1 MQCLVNIRSWL
12 RVRLSSAVSWRNED
26 ITATLISVV
35 VHLTLILFLAIVV
48 LQGPSVGRK
57 AISLLSS
64 SSSSESS
71 SDSNF
76 ELATLGMS
84 STEIDDSSE
93 EPVAIREIELEPAPA
108 SLESIEL
115 PKEIKLPETMAIEP
129 AAKTETQPAPSK
141 TIAASFDKSR
151 PKTENSKP
159 NEGFIAN
166 LSKKGTSVTEPLL
179 TTPDDG
185 VLVENSAQDA
195 AGKILSQLEG
205 VGDGDH
211 DGPVRFIW
219 LMDASLSLLSE
230 RKKLAPVVHSF
241 YEKLASK
248 NEQRNLKLTSDVYAF
263 GKNMV
268 SVVHDDR
275 DPSPKAIAGA
285 IEKLPIDE
293 TGMENVMSALSKALN
308 QIPSH
313 LRDLRIEVVIWTDE
327 SGDDLDLLE
336 DVIKQCRY
344 RQARVHVVGP
354 LSVFGMRQGLQQY
367 VIGPPYNIPMMLP
380 VNRGPDS
387 AFVERARLPIW
398 DSTANFGWRS
408 GNFMPSALKG
418 ANFGGPHRERLLA
431 PTGPYALTRL
441 ALATG
446 GTFTAL
452 ERAGDAAVFDR
463 ARLKEYLP
471 DYRSGA
477 EIAMDIDN
485 YPLRRAI
492 IESAA
497 LMADVE
503 YWPPRFEFPS
513 VGNKEFPY
521 EHYVPYMEP
530 SRALSTLDNDLTEDI
545 NHLQPVQRAIEQ
557 AIQLLLMAGMSG
569 SVGSQ
574 GQVNASDSKSGIV
587 VGGIQTAYEAETSP
601 RWRAWYELNLGRLFA
616 HSVRINEY
624 RIVQQRFALPEIKQ
638 EILNKGVNHFILVP
652 SKQLHGGTD
661 SETRAAMAK
670 KLLERVIREHPN
682 TPWSQLAQWELER
695 PFGIDCTYSFIS
707 PPPPPPPPRPAI
719 FTGGPQ
725 MPSQSAPRSS
735 GRSLPPP
742 TIPRL

>member
-1 MQCLVNIRSWL
+1 MQYLVNIRRWL
-12 RVRLSSAVSWRNED
+12 RNRLVSAFCWRNED
-26 ITATLISVV
+26 LTATLISVV
-35 VHLTLILFLAIVV
+35 FHLFLVLFLAIMV
-48 LQGPSVGRK
+48 LRGPIVGK
-57 AISLLSS
+57 NKMAFFSAA
-64 SSSSESS
+64 SS
-71 SDSNF
+71 SDARF
-76 ELATLGMS
+76 EVEALETA
-84 STEIDDSSE
+84 DSAIEDGSE
-93 EPVAIREIELEPAPA
+93 EPVAITEIEMLPT
-108 SLESIEL
+108 SIESIKLHAEL
-115 PKEIKLPETMAIEP
+115 KQPETMVIEP
-129 AAKTETQPAPSK
+129 VAKKESQPSPSK
-141 TIAASFDKSR
+141 TLAANLDKSR
-151 PKTENSKP
+151 PRTEKSRP
-159 NEGFIAN
+159 IEGFRAN

-179 TTPDDG
+179 TQPKDG

-230 RKKLAPVVHSF
+230 RKTLAPVVHTF
-241 YEKLASK
+241 YEKLVAK
-248 NEQRNLKLTSDVYAF
+248 NQERNLKLTSDVYAF
-263 GKNMV
+263 GKNLV
-268 SVVHDDR
+268 PVVHDDR

-293 TGMENVMSALSKALN
+293 TGMENVMSALSKALY
-308 QIPSH
+308 QIPAH
-313 LRDLRIEVVIWTDE
+313 LRNLRIEVVIWTDE

-336 DVIKQCRY
+336 DVIQQCRY

-398 DSTANFGWRS
+398 DSTSNFGWGS
-408 GNFMPSALKG
+408 GNFMPATLNG
-418 ANFGGPHRERLLA
+418 ASFGGPHRERLLA
-431 PTGPYALTRL
+431 STGPYALTRL

-463 ARLKEYLP
+463 SRLKDYLP

-477 EIAMDIDN
+477 AIAMDIDM
-485 YPLRRAI
+485 YPIRRAI

-497 LMADVE
+497 LMGDIE

-521 EHYVPYMEP
+521 AHYVPYMEP
-530 SRALSTLDNDLTEDI
+530 ARALSTLDNDLAEDI
-545 NHLQPVQRAIEQ
+545 NNLQPAQRAIEQ
-557 AIQLLLMAGMSG
+557 AIQMLLMAGMPG
-569 SVGSQ
+569 SVGSP
-574 GQVNASDSKSGIV
+574 GQVKASDSKTGIV
-587 VGGIQTAYEAETSP
+587 VGGIQTAEAYDAERSP
-601 RWRAWYELNLGRLFA
+601 RWRAWYELNLGRLLA

-624 RIVQQRFALPEIKQ
+624 KIIRQRFELPEIKQ

-652 SKQLHGGTD
+652 SKLLHGGTD

-670 KLLERVIREHPN
+670 KLLERVIRDHPN
-682 TPWSQLAQWELER
+682 TPWSQLAEWELER

-707 PPPPPPPPRPAI
+707 PPPPPQPVI

-725 MPSQSAPRSS
+725 LPSQSAPRSS
-735 GRSLPPP
+735 GRSFPPP